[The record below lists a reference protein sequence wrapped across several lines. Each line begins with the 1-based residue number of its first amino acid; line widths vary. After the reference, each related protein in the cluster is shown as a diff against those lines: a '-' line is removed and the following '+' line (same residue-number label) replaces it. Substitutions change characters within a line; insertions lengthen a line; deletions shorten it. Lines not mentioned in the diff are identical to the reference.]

1 MGDSDLRYPQ
11 WQEPLLRAVME
22 INPARQTERIGIAE
36 TAISSR
42 QGQLAGSRGTGE
54 ENIALHDG
62 ISTLQSL
69 KRVLLTRR
77 PGL

>member
-11 WQEPLLRAVME
+11 WQEALLRAVTE
-22 INPARQTERIGIAE
+22 INPARMTERIGIAE

-42 QGQLAGSRGTGE
+42 REQLRESESRDE
-54 ENIALHDG
+54 KIALQDG

-69 KRVLLTRR
+69 KRAALTRSW
-77 PGL
+77 GL